1 MLSDQTK
8 HYRRFQICSIHIIQ
22 KNVYM
27 TWEGPARYRGGIL
40 RQIFAQRQ
48 KGIRVEAVQA
58 VFRRKHLGG
67 GLRLVTDT
75 L

>member
-1 MLSDQTK
+1 
-8 HYRRFQICSIHIIQ
+8 
-22 KNVYM
+22 M
-27 TWEGPARYRGGIL
+27 TWEGSARYGGGIL

-48 KGIRVEAVQA
+48 KGIRVETMQTI
-58 VFRRKHLGG
+58 FRRKHLGG

>member
-1 MLSDQTK
+1 
-8 HYRRFQICSIHIIQ
+8 
-22 KNVYM
+22 M

-40 RQIFAQRQ
+40 RQILVQRQ